1 MSTRPTVDET
11 QVREWMAAYQEGS
24 LEAFDCLYASL
35 SPMLR
40 QYLTSLTRDAVK
52 AQDLLQDA
60 FLQIHRSR
68 HTYDAAQPLLPWV
81 FAVTRNVFLMD
92 ARSARRRLA
101 KDHVPET
108 ETELP
113 IPPEAESLADRLQ
126 VRHALQQVKSERR
139 EALLLHHV
147 WGLSFR
153 EIARMLGIRESA
165 AKLRSS
171 RGMSDLRVLLAD
183 TRMQE
188 SIR

>member
-1 MSTRPTVDET
+1 MS
-11 QVREWMAAYQEGS
+11 AYQDGS
-24 LEAFDCLYASL
+24 LDAFDRLYASL
-35 SPMLR
+35 APILR
-40 QYLTSLTRDAVK
+40 QYLTALTRNPAK
-52 AQDLLQDA
+52 AEDLLQDA

-92 ARSARRRLA
+92 ARSARRRFA
-101 KDHVPET
+101 RDHVPEA

-113 IPPEAESLADRLQ
+113 IPPEAESLADRLE
-126 VRHALQQVKSERR
+126 VRHALQHVRSERR

-171 RGMSDLRVLLAD
+171 RGMADLRVLLAD
-183 TRMQE
+183 TRIQGSM
-188 SIR
+188 R